1 MGIMSARWS
10 PAPVWPESGG
20 KPELSSLAQNQ
31 RVAHRFGG
39 VWTEIKLRAL
49 TEYLDFYQ
57 KALKNKGFETWYV
70 DAFAGTGDR
79 HTELQRGGIFEGAPI
94 EHVEQILDGS
104 ARKALKVDPPFNHY
118 WFSEVHRS
126 RADVLRGLRAEFAAD
141 ITVRSGEAN
150 AGLRTLFTSAPWT
163 NHRDSRKQRGVVFLD
178 PYGMSVEWSTLEL
191 LAATRRVDV
200 WYLFPRK
207 AVVQQLANDISRVD
221 QGKRS
226 SLSRIFGT
234 DEWVPEFYAARPV
247 QGRLFEPQDSSSMCR
262 TASSDE
268 ICGYARRRLKSLFCY
283 VSDPLPLIV
292 RGRDFFE
299 LYCLSNNGRAIP
311 LIKKG
316 VEYVIRKYKPASH
329 HKYVR

>member
-1 MGIMSARWS
+1 MAH
-10 PAPVWPESGG
+10 
-20 KPELSSLAQNQ
+20 NQ

-79 HTELQRGGIFEGAPI
+79 HAELQRGGIFDGGPI
-94 EHVEQILDGS
+94 EHVERILDGS

-118 WFSEVHRS
+118 WFSEAHHG
-126 RADVLRGLRAEFAAD
+126 RANVLRALRAEFPAD

-150 AGLRTLFTSAPWT
+150 AELRTLFTSAPWK
-163 NHRDSRKQRGVVFLD
+163 NHRDSWKQRGVVFLD

-191 LAATRRVDV
+191 LAATKRVDV

-207 AVVQQLANDISRVD
+207 AVVQQLANDINRID
-221 QGKRS
+221 QSKRS

-234 DEWVPEFYAARPV
+234 DEWEHEFYAARPV

-262 TASSDE
+262 TASPQE
-268 ICGYARRRLKSLFCY
+268 ICAYARTRLRSLFCY

-299 LYCLSNNGRAIP
+299 LYCLSNNGPAIP

-316 VEYVIRKYKPASH
+316 VEHVIRKYTPASH
-329 HKYVR
+329 RKYVR